1 MTISRTA
8 ALVAVMALLWTFAGA
23 AREARGQPGGTPA
36 LESAEATLELTRS
49 ERRRIQLGLAAAGFD
64 PGPADGLFGRA
75 TRGAIRKWQA
85 SLGQAA
91 TGYLDADAARALLA
105 AGKRREATTASKP
118 KPPTPPTGSG
128 AEPGSGILRDKY
140 VLGLGQALKADDY
153 PKALEF
159 IDRIEK
165 LGGDLPPALDYFR
178 GESYFHTKRYDE
190 AQRALNR
197 YVKKTGKKG
206 RYYRK
211 SLEFMLASEEKSKAA
226 QAVLDKAKKKLEEQI
241 QYLINKLTKPY
252 SDIGDASNF
261 RYGIKKIYKPGKRF
275 PIRRRAIIGG
285 YSIRYRYR
293 HRLRVAKRSPSII
306 VLEYGEG
313 SRYVYS
319 TEGMKKYYREYRKYK
334 TEALKIPYTKI
345 RNPWPKVNKI
355 IDFTKNFSFAN
366 FGRMPCPPRMG
377 VLCPDD
383 RPYVMHLNGIV
394 IVHKKDHIVR
404 IYRRLKRID
413 ELAKASGYPGR
424 PE

>member
-8 ALVAVMALLWTFAGA
+8 ALVAVMALLWTFDGA

-91 TGYLDADAARALLA
+91 TGYLDADAAKALLA

-118 KPPTPPTGSG
+118 KPPTPPTGGG

-211 SLEFMLASEEKSKAA
+211 SLELILAGEENAEAERLAKEARAKAKAEARKRQKAA
-226 QAVLDKAKKKLEEQI
+226 FRKEIRRLVDLLRA
-241 QYLINKLTKPY
+241 PY
-252 SDIGDASNF
+252 SGSGTATTTIHG
-261 RYGIKKIYKPGKRF
+261 RYTV
-275 PIRRRAIIGG
+275 
-285 YSIRYRYR
+285 RYRYR
-293 HRLRVAKRSPSII
+293 YRIQVKQLSPVSIRLVSTPDVR
-306 VLEYGEG
+306 GG
-313 SRYVYS
+313 VYS
-319 TEGMKKYYREYRKYK
+319 EAGKYTTSGGYTYTVGANGIFSRREFR
-334 TEALKIPYTKI
+334 
-345 RNPWPKVNKI
+345 RRWPEYFKPVVNFAE
-355 IDFTKNFSFAN
+355 DFSFAK
-366 FGRMPCPPRMG
+366 FGRAPCTVQRRSSS
-377 VLCPDD
+377 CPSG
-383 RPYVMHLNGIV
+383 RPYLMHLNGVAI
-394 IVHKKDHIVR
+394 IHRKHHINN
-404 IYRRLKRID
+404 IYRKLVLIRSLKKR
-413 ELAKASGYPGR
+413 GYLK
-424 PE
+424 